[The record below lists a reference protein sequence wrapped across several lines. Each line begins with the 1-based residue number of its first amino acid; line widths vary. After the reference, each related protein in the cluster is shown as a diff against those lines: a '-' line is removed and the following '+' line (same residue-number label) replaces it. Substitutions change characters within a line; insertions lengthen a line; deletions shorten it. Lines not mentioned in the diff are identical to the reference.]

1 MKQTILIFAVMAL
14 LAVGMGAQAQNV
26 TKPAAAAAAQ
36 GQSAPAKPAAAATKP
51 PIISDAVKM
60 HYYKALSEAQSA
72 NELLQQAQQANPAKQ
87 IALQAAVK
95 ELMDACGK
103 DSIPQQGPDGYPVCV
118 AAPKP

>member
-26 TKPAAAAAAQ
+26 TKPAAAAAA
-36 GQSAPAKPAAAATKP
+36 TKP

-60 HYYKALSEAQSA
+60 RYYKALSEAQSA